1 MKAVILAGGEGTRL
15 RPLTCNLPKPL
26 VPICTKLV
34 LEYILDLLAAHGC
47 YEAVLALRWKGD
59 KIERHFSS
67 GKHKKILLEFSTEKN
82 PLGTA
87 GCVKKAAENF
97 GEDFIV
103 ISGDAMCD
111 FDLSAALDFHKK
123 NGADATIIAKRVDD
137 PREYG
142 LIIENNGRITDF
154 SEKPSY
160 VNCRSDL
167 ANTGIYI
174 LSPHVLELIPDGKM
188 WDFAKNVFPDM
199 LNAGMKLMCCEL
211 NGYWCDIGD
220 ISAYKRC
227 CADLLDGKIHADI
240 PKKLKRTQDSRS
252 MAAESAQI
260 SRSALIT
267 GACTIGNSVAVGDGA
282 KLRNT
287 IVMDGAFIG
296 SDVTLNDCIVCTNA
310 HIGDGA
316 AVYENAVIGEGAQ
329 VGENAVI
336 CGGIRVWA
344 DKRVENGAFVNS
356 DFKYGMKST
365 VEITEDGIVGE
376 TNTVITP
383 EFAGRLGCAASKISE
398 SYIAVSCSGEN
409 ASETL
414 KSALLSGISST
425 GRQCFDC
432 GDASIPVLSHCAALL
447 NCDIIVH
454 ISARSRTRILIYGT
468 GGLPLTRAQERML
481 ENALNRGE
489 YLSASWSNFSS
500 INRFTGA
507 EALYRAMLEGITDF
521 TVPCRITLNC
531 LNAAAASMYA
541 PFFGKIGTGRAELTV
556 NMNEKTTR
564 AELVTESGKRCDY
577 GTLVLIAAV
586 RLLAAGEDVALPF
599 AFLSAADYVAE
610 KYGRKIHRFYASSMD
625 DSDSYARSL
634 AAEQRFLNDGFVL
647 AASALKYLS
656 ESGHTL
662 DEAID
667 ALPKF
672 TAKNKFVHICCP
684 PQKIL
689 NKIENDR
696 HAEKEGVLISEDGE
710 RVFLRSN
717 KRGDGL
723 YLFAESFSSET
734 AAQLCEKTERLIEK
748 LMKNKN
754 LS

>member
-26 VPICTKLV
+26 VPICGKPV
-34 LEYILDLLAAHGC
+34 LEYILDLLGKHGC
-47 YEAVLALRWKGD
+47 TEATMAVHYKGE

-67 GKHKKILLEFSTEKN
+67 GMYKKIALNFSAEKS

-87 GCVKKAAENF
+87 GCVKKAACDYNEN
-97 GEDFIV
+97 FIV

-111 FDLSAALDFHKK
+111 FNLTAALEFHRKS
-123 NGADATIIAKRVDD
+123 GADATIVTKRVDD

-142 LIIENNGRITDF
+142 LILEENGRIADF
-154 SEKPSY
+154 CEKPSY

-174 LSPHVLELIPDGKM
+174 LSPRVLELIPNDKM

-211 NGYWCDIGD
+211 EGYWCDIGD
-220 ISAYKRC
+220 IFAYKRC
-227 CADLLDGKIHADI
+227 CTDMLNGKINAELPD
-240 PKKLKRTQDSRS
+240 KMKQAKNSRS
-252 MAAESAQI
+252 IIAESAQI
-260 SRSALIT
+260 SPNALIT
-267 GACTIGNSVAVGDGA
+267 GESVIGSFVSIGDGA
-282 KLRNT
+282 KLRNAV
-287 IVMDGAFIG
+287 IMDGAFIG
-296 SDVTLNDCIVCTNA
+296 ENVTLNDCIICTNA
-310 HIGDGA
+310 RIEDGA
-316 AVYENAVIGEGAQ
+316 AVYEGAVIGEGTQ
-329 VGENAVI
+329 VGENAVV
-336 CGGIRVWA
+336 CSGIRIWA

-356 DFKYGMKST
+356 DMKYGMKST
-365 VEITEDGIVGE
+365 IEITEDGIVGE

-383 EFAGRLGCAASKISE
+383 ELAGRLGCAVSKISE

-414 KSALLSGISST
+414 KNALLSGISST

-432 GDASIPVLSHCAALL
+432 GYAAIPVLSHCADLL

-454 ISARSRTRILIYGT
+454 ISARSRTRILVFGT
-468 GGLPLTRAQERML
+468 GVLPLTRAQERMM

-489 YLSASWSNFSS
+489 YLSAGWNNFSS

-507 EALYRAMLEGITDF
+507 GSLYRAMLESITDF
-521 TVPCRITLNC
+521 SVPYRITLNC
-531 LNAAAASMYA
+531 LNAAAVSMYA
-541 PFFGKIGTGRAELTV
+541 PFFGKIGTGREELTV
-556 NMNEKTTR
+556 NLNEKTTR
-564 AELVTESGKRCDY
+564 AEIVTQSGKRCDY

-586 RLLAAGEDVALPF
+586 RLLAAGEDVSLPF
-599 AFLSAADYVAE
+599 AFLSAADFVAE
-610 KYGRKIHRFYASSMD
+610 KYGRKIYRFYTSSMD
-625 DSDSYARSL
+625 DSDLTARTL
-634 AAEQRFLNDGFVL
+634 VTKQKFLNDGFVL
-647 AASALKYLS
+647 VTSVLKYLA
-656 ESGHTL
+656 ENNITI
-662 DEAID
+662 DEAIS

-672 TAKNKFVHICCP
+672 TAMNKFIHISCP

-689 NKIENDR
+689 NKIDNIR
-696 HAEKEGVLISEDGE
+696 HSEKEGVIISEDGE

-734 AAQLCEKTERLIEK
+734 AAQLCERTERVIEELI
-748 LMKNKN
+748 NKQKG
-754 LS
+754 

>member
-26 VPICTKLV
+26 VPVCTKPV
-34 LEYILDLLAAHGC
+34 LEYILDLLAEHGC
-47 YEAVLALRWKGD
+47 TEAEIAVRYKGD

-67 GKHKKILLEFSTEKN
+67 GVYKNITLGFSTEKS

-123 NGADATIIAKRVDD
+123 RGADATIVTKRVDD

-142 LIIENNGRITDF
+142 LIIEKDGRITDF
-154 SEKPSY
+154 CEKPSY
-160 VNCRSDL
+160 INCRSDL

-174 LSPHVLELIPDGKM
+174 LSPRVLELIPDEKM

-199 LNAGMKLMCCEL
+199 LSAGMKLMCCEL

-227 CADLLDGKIHADI
+227 CADLLDGKIRAEI
-240 PKKLKRTQDSRS
+240 PKHLRRAPASR
-252 MAAESAQI
+252 ALVDKSAQI
-260 SRSALIT
+260 SPSALIT
-267 GACTIGNSVAVGDGA
+267 GACAIGNSVSVGDGA
-282 KLRNT
+282 KLRNAV
-287 IVMDGAFIG
+287 VMDGAFIG
-296 SDVTLNDCIVCTNA
+296 SDVTLNDCIICTNA

-316 AVYENAVIGEGAQ
+316 AVYESAVIGEGAQ
-329 VGENAVI
+329 VGENAVV

-344 DKRVENGAFVNS
+344 DKRVESGAFVNS

-365 VEITEDGIVGE
+365 VGITEDGIVGE

-383 EFAGRLGCAASKISE
+383 EFAGRLGCAASRISE

-414 KSALLSGISST
+414 KNALLSGISST
-425 GRQCFDC
+425 GRQCFDF

-447 NCDIIVH
+447 NCDIIIH

-468 GGLPLTRAQERML
+468 GVLPLTRAQERML
-481 ENALNRGE
+481 ENALSRGE

-507 EALYRAMLEGITDF
+507 GSLYRAMLEVITDF
-521 TVPCRITLNC
+521 NVPYRITLNC

-556 NMNEKTTR
+556 NMNEKATR
-564 AELVTESGKRCDY
+564 AEIVTESGKRCDY

-610 KYGRKIHRFYASSMD
+610 KYGRKIYRFYVSSMD
-625 DSDSYARSL
+625 DSDSEAREL
-634 AAEQRFLNDGFVL
+634 AAGQMFLNDGFILVT
-647 AASALKYLS
+647 SVLKYLA
-656 ESGHTL
+656 ENNVTL
-662 DEAID
+662 DEAIA

-672 TAKNKFVHICCP
+672 TSMNKFIHISCP

-689 NKIENDR
+689 NKIGNVR
-696 HAEKEGVLISEDGE
+696 HSEKEGVLISEDGE

-748 LMKNKN
+748 AMEP
-754 LS
+754 